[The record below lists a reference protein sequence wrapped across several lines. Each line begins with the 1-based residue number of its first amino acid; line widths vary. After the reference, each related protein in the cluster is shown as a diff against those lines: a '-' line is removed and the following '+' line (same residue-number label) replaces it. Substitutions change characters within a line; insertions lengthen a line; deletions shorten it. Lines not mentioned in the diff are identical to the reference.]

1 MSRSLWSKQLS
12 PCHINVCIRTKSDNR
27 GGVQSCS
34 SSAKPCPHNTFPSAP
49 VGLGITH
56 EMLGYSHY
64 WAHFSM
70 VLRVLWGIHESLW
83 NGWITY
89 SYLPQGHP
97 DLMNC
102 SLSSLGHGLMEARM
116 LGCSAFRPSALPGW
130 DWMFRLGWSSSDSCQ
145 PPPLSTTFITMH
157 YGYENLDPRCF

>member
-1 MSRSLWSKQLS
+1 MSRFLWSKQLS
-12 PCHINVCIRTKSDNR
+12 PCHIHVCIRTKSDNR
-27 GGVQSCS
+27 GSVHSCF
-34 SSAKPCPHNTFPSAP
+34 SSAKPCLHNTLPLAP

-56 EMLGYSHY
+56 EMLGYSYY

-89 SYLPQGHP
+89 SYLPHELQPGQ
-97 DLMNC
+97 C
-102 SLSSLGHGLMEARM
+102 SKQPWTWTHGGTDVRMPSLPALSPPWMGLDVQTW
-116 LGCSAFRPSALPGW
+116 LILFW
-130 DWMFRLGWSSSDSCQ
+130 Q
-145 PPPLSTTFITMH
+145 LSTSSFVTMH